1 MRKTLSLL
9 LSICII
15 LGSGISTKS
24 YANTNGVQAAWL
36 TTAWSLDWPKAK
48 NNPTAQKNE
57 LIEIL
62 DILKD
67 TGINTVMF
75 QVRPYGDAMYKSNI
89 NPWSKELTGTQ
100 GKDPGYDPLEFIVQ
114 EAHTR
119 GMKVHAW
126 LNPYRVISSGT
137 DINVLSSNHPA
148 RKNPSLLIE
157 NNGGMY
163 YNPDLQEVKDHISD
177 TVGEIVSNY
186 DIDGIVFDDYFYP
199 TDYPLPQGEGKDGVV
214 ANARREH
221 INQMILKVKNT
232 IKSIKPEV
240 KFGVS
245 PRGVWKNKVNDPD
258 TPKYSYQTLGP
269 APSFMNQNTKYYSYD
284 GNYFYTD
291 INQLISDAKLDNHNN
306 AINSNN
312 PYYNYYQ
319 YLPGRSKTSYTSDDI
334 NRYFEQYTPSDSL
347 LRNTGSYFIK
357 AQNEYGT
364 NAALLVGIAMNESD
378 RGTSNL
384 AKTKFNVFGTNAK
397 DGYVQGADKFSSIE
411 ECIMRVSNYS
421 FSNGYFNPKSW
432 KYNSSSLGNKSLG
445 ANVRYASDPFWSE
458 KAISRMYQLDK
469 FLGGDTGLKDY
480 NRYLLGMYTN
490 ETSVK
495 NTLNKELYSILPQ
508 NTRTKNTCKGQVGD
522 TTIVLNEKDSNNYNI
537 RPDRIVPIT
546 ETNING
552 DGTYLWDRDGV
563 INKTNIKIINEKS
576 NPNTDFT
583 THWAKSYIIDGM
595 NKGWVDTANVFKPE
609 NFITRAEFIKIVN
622 RAFNITQIGEESFRD
637 VNPGDWFYDEVRI
650 AINAGYINGRGNGIF
665 APYDPITRQE
675 AAKII
680 GYITNKIDYN
690 FTYLSAFNDGN
701 TVLDWAKPYVEGVLK
716 AGYMNGYAEDNTFKP
731 SDNIKRAEA
740 VTILSRTKM

>member
-1 MRKTLSLL
+1 MKKLNLTILSSILLTTSLL
-9 LSICII
+9 TI
-15 LGSGISTKS
+15 
-24 YANTNGVQAAWL
+24 
-36 TTAWSLDWPKAK
+36 
-48 NNPTAQKNE
+48 
-57 LIEIL
+57 
-62 DILKD
+62 
-67 TGINTVMF
+67 
-75 QVRPYGDAMYKSNI
+75 KSNAQDNI
-89 NPWSKELTGTQ
+89 YQTYTKPIPKTYNLQGLPKE
-100 GKDPGYDPLEFIVQ
+100 VQ
-114 EAHTR
+114 EDIQSIQN
-119 GMKVHAW
+119 MKY
-126 LNPYRVISSGT
+126 LKLKTSS
-137 DINVLSSNHPA
+137 D
-148 RKNPSLLIE
+148 
-157 NNGGMY
+157 Y
-163 YNPDLQEVKDHISD
+163 EVAI
-177 TVGEIVSNY
+177 SNY
-186 DIDGIVFDDYFYP
+186 DGTYSYIQSEDNLNLAIDIANNLKNTKNQGIPVVINKEGIVIYATEGIGRIVKIIDGNIDTTNNYTTNVYKTSELKSPEHTYINHGYIDDVPIIEDNGQVVKIEVSGYTGYIKKQE
-199 TDYPLPQGEGKDGVV
+199 DDGSLNIITVPM
-214 ANARREH
+214 
-221 INQMILKVKNT
+221 NQ
-232 IKSIKPEV
+232 
-240 KFGVS
+240 
-245 PRGVWKNKVNDPD
+245 VNNLSHYTVNSNNELVHAISSDITS
-258 TPKYSYQTLGP
+258 TPKYSYQILGP

-347 LRNTGSYFIK
+347 LRNTGNYFIK

-397 DGYVQGADKFSSIE
+397 DGYVENADKFSSIE
-411 ECIMRVSNYS
+411 ECIIRVSNYS

-469 FLGGDTGLKDY
+469 YLGGDTGLKDY

-490 ETSVK
+490 ETSIK
-495 NTLNKELYSILPQ
+495 NTSNKELYSILPQ

-552 DGTYLWDRDGV
+552 DGTYLWDREGIV
-563 INKTNIKIINEKS
+563 NKTNIKIINEKS
-576 NPNTDFT
+576 DPNTDFIN
-583 THWAKSYIIDGM
+583 HWAKSYIIDGM
-595 NKGWVDTANVFKPE
+595 NKGWVDTTNVFKPE

-622 RAFNITQIGEESFRD
+622 RAFNITQVGEESFSD

-650 AINAGYINGRGNGIF
+650 ATNAGYINGRGNGIF

-690 FTYLSAFNDGN
+690 FTYLSAFDDGYS
-701 TVLDWAKPYVEGVLK
+701 VLDWAKPYVEGILK

-731 SDNIKRAEA
+731 SDNIKRSEA
-740 VTILSRTKM
+740 VTILSRAKL

>member
-1 MRKTLSLL
+1 
-9 LSICII
+9 
-15 LGSGISTKS
+15 
-24 YANTNGVQAAWL
+24 
-36 TTAWSLDWPKAK
+36 
-48 NNPTAQKNE
+48 
-57 LIEIL
+57 
-62 DILKD
+62 
-67 TGINTVMF
+67 
-75 QVRPYGDAMYKSNI
+75 
-89 NPWSKELTGTQ
+89 
-100 GKDPGYDPLEFIVQ
+100 
-114 EAHTR
+114 
-119 GMKVHAW
+119 
-126 LNPYRVISSGT
+126 
-137 DINVLSSNHPA
+137 
-148 RKNPSLLIE
+148 
-157 NNGGMY
+157 
-163 YNPDLQEVKDHISD
+163 
-177 TVGEIVSNY
+177 
-186 DIDGIVFDDYFYP
+186 
-199 TDYPLPQGEGKDGVV
+199 
-214 ANARREH
+214 
-221 INQMILKVKNT
+221 
-232 IKSIKPEV
+232 
-240 KFGVS
+240 
-245 PRGVWKNKVNDPD
+245 
-258 TPKYSYQTLGP
+258 
-269 APSFMNQNTKYYSYD
+269 MNQNTKYYSYD

-397 DGYVQGADKFSSIE
+397 DGYVQGAEKFSSIE

>member
-1 MRKTLSLL
+1 MRKLNLTILSSILLTTSLL
-9 LSICII
+9 
-15 LGSGISTKS
+15 
-24 YANTNGVQAAWL
+24 
-36 TTAWSLDWPKAK
+36 
-48 NNPTAQKNE
+48 
-57 LIEIL
+57 
-62 DILKD
+62 
-67 TGINTVMF
+67 
-75 QVRPYGDAMYKSNI
+75 
-89 NPWSKELTGTQ
+89 
-100 GKDPGYDPLEFIVQ
+100 
-114 EAHTR
+114 
-119 GMKVHAW
+119 
-126 LNPYRVISSGT
+126 
-137 DINVLSSNHPA
+137 
-148 RKNPSLLIE
+148 
-157 NNGGMY
+157 
-163 YNPDLQEVKDHISD
+163 
-177 TVGEIVSNY
+177 
-186 DIDGIVFDDYFYP
+186 
-199 TDYPLPQGEGKDGVV
+199 
-214 ANARREH
+214 
-221 INQMILKVKNT
+221 T
-232 IKSIKPEV
+232 IKSNAQDNIYQTYTKPIPKTYNLQELPKEVQEDIQSIQNMKYLKLKTSSEYEIAISNDDGTYSYIQSEDNLNSAIDIANNLKSTKNQGIPVVINKEGIVIYATEGIGRIVKIIDGKVDTTNNYTTNVYKTSELKSPEHTYINHGYIDDVPIIEDNGQVVKIEVSGYTGYIKKQEDDGSLNIITVPM
-240 KFGVS
+240 
-245 PRGVWKNKVNDPD
+245 NQVNNLSHYTVNSNNELVHAISSDITS

-347 LRNTGSYFIK
+347 LRNTGNYFIK

-397 DGYVQGADKFSSIE
+397 DGYVENADKFSSIE
-411 ECIMRVSNYS
+411 ECIIRVSNYS

-469 FLGGDTGLKDY
+469 YLGGDTGLKDY

-490 ETSVK
+490 ETSIK
-495 NTLNKELYSILPQ
+495 NTSNKELYSILPQ

-552 DGTYLWDRDGV
+552 DGTYLWDREGIV
-563 INKTNIKIINEKS
+563 NKTNIKIINEKS
-576 NPNTDFT
+576 DPNTDFIN
-583 THWAKSYIIDGM
+583 HWAKSYIIDGM
-595 NKGWVDTANVFKPE
+595 NKGWVDTTNVFKPE

-622 RAFNITQIGEESFRD
+622 RAFNITQVGEESFSD

-650 AINAGYINGRGNGIF
+650 ATNAGYINGRGNGIF

-690 FTYLSAFNDGN
+690 FTYLSAFNDGY

-731 SDNIKRAEA
+731 SDNIKRSEA
-740 VTILSRTKM
+740 VTILSRAKL

>member
-1 MRKTLSLL
+1 MRKLNLTILSSILLTTSLL
-9 LSICII
+9 
-15 LGSGISTKS
+15 
-24 YANTNGVQAAWL
+24 
-36 TTAWSLDWPKAK
+36 
-48 NNPTAQKNE
+48 
-57 LIEIL
+57 
-62 DILKD
+62 
-67 TGINTVMF
+67 
-75 QVRPYGDAMYKSNI
+75 
-89 NPWSKELTGTQ
+89 
-100 GKDPGYDPLEFIVQ
+100 
-114 EAHTR
+114 
-119 GMKVHAW
+119 
-126 LNPYRVISSGT
+126 
-137 DINVLSSNHPA
+137 
-148 RKNPSLLIE
+148 
-157 NNGGMY
+157 
-163 YNPDLQEVKDHISD
+163 
-177 TVGEIVSNY
+177 
-186 DIDGIVFDDYFYP
+186 
-199 TDYPLPQGEGKDGVV
+199 
-214 ANARREH
+214 
-221 INQMILKVKNT
+221 T
-232 IKSIKPEV
+232 IKSNAQDNIYQTYTKPIPKTYNLQELPKEV
-240 KFGVS
+240 QEDIQSIQNMKYLKLKTSSEYEIAISNDDGTYS
-245 PRGVWKNKVNDPD
+245 YIQSEDNLNSAIDIANNLKNTKNKGIPVVINKEGIVIYATEGIGRIVKIIDGKVDTTNNYTTNVYKTSELKSPEHTYINHGYIDDVPIIEDNGQVVKIEVSGYTGYIKKQEDDGSLNIITVPMNQVNNLSHYTVNSNNELVHAISSDITS

-347 LRNTGSYFIK
+347 LRNTGNYFIK

-397 DGYVQGADKFSSIE
+397 DGYVENADKFSSIE
-411 ECIMRVSNYS
+411 ECIIRVSNYS

-469 FLGGDTGLKDY
+469 YLGGDTGLKDY

-490 ETSVK
+490 ETSIK
-495 NTLNKELYSILPQ
+495 NTSNKELYSILPQ

-552 DGTYLWDRDGV
+552 DGTYLWDREGIV
-563 INKTNIKIINEKS
+563 NKTNIKIINEKS

-595 NKGWVDTANVFKPE
+595 NKGWVDTTNVFNPE
-609 NFITRAEFIKIVN
+609 IFITRAEFIKIVN
-622 RAFNITQIGEESFRD
+622 RAFNITQMGEESFSD
-637 VNPGDWFYDEVRI
+637 VNPGDWFYNEVRI
-650 AINAGYINGRGNGIF
+650 ATNAGYINGRGNGIF

-690 FTYLSAFNDGN
+690 FTYLSAFDDGYS
-701 TVLDWAKPYVEGVLK
+701 VLDWAKPYVEGILK

-731 SDNIKRAEA
+731 SDNIKRSEA
-740 VTILSRTKM
+740 VTILSRAKL

>member
-1 MRKTLSLL
+1 MIGLFLYGLTNLSNAQNIENEIYEIYQKTQQKITKIEEELPKEVQKDIQSIQNMKYLKLKTSSEYEIAISNDDGTYSYIQSEDNLNSAIDIANNLKNTKNKGIPVVINKEGIVIYATEGIGRIVKIIDGKVDTTNNYTTNVYKTSELKSPEHTYINHGYIDDVPIIEDNGQVVKIEVSGYTGYIKKQEDDGSLNIITVPMNQVNNLSHYTVN
-9 LSICII
+9 S
-15 LGSGISTKS
+15 
-24 YANTNGVQAAWL
+24 N
-36 TTAWSLDWPKAK
+36 
-48 NNPTAQKNE
+48 NE
-57 LIEIL
+57 L
-62 DILKD
+62 
-67 TGINTVMF
+67 
-75 QVRPYGDAMYKSNI
+75 
-89 NPWSKELTGTQ
+89 
-100 GKDPGYDPLEFIVQ
+100 
-114 EAHTR
+114 
-119 GMKVHAW
+119 VHA
-126 LNPYRVISSGT
+126 ISS
-137 DINVLSSNHPA
+137 DITS
-148 RKNPSLLIE
+148 
-157 NNGGMY
+157 
-163 YNPDLQEVKDHISD
+163 
-177 TVGEIVSNY
+177 
-186 DIDGIVFDDYFYP
+186 
-199 TDYPLPQGEGKDGVV
+199 
-214 ANARREH
+214 
-221 INQMILKVKNT
+221 
-232 IKSIKPEV
+232 
-240 KFGVS
+240 
-245 PRGVWKNKVNDPD
+245 

-291 INQLISDAKLDNHNN
+291 INKLMSDAKLDNHNN

-319 YLPGRSKTSYTSDDI
+319 YLPGRSKTSYTADDI
-334 NRYFEQYTPSDSL
+334 NRYFEQYTPNDSL
-347 LRNTGSYFIK
+347 LRNTGGYFIK

-397 DGYVQGADKFSSIE
+397 DGYVENADKFSSIE
-411 ECIMRVSNYS
+411 ECIIRVSNYS

-469 FLGGDTGLKDY
+469 YLGGDTGLKDY
-480 NRYLLGMYTN
+480 NRYLLGMYTY
-490 ETSVK
+490 ETSIK
-495 NTLNKELYSILPQ
+495 NTSNKELYSILPQ

-552 DGTYLWDRDGV
+552 DGTYLWDREGIV
-563 INKTNIKIINEKS
+563 NKTNIKIINEKS

-595 NKGWVDTANVFKPE
+595 NKGWVDTTNVFNPE
-609 NFITRAEFIKIVN
+609 IFITRAEFIKIVN
-622 RAFNITQIGEESFRD
+622 RAFNITQMGEESFSD
-637 VNPGDWFYDEVRI
+637 VNPGDWFYNEVRI
-650 AINAGYINGRGNGIF
+650 ATNAGYINGRGNGIF

-690 FTYLSAFNDGN
+690 FTYLSAFDDGYS
-701 TVLDWAKPYVEGVLK
+701 VLDWAKPYVEGILK

-731 SDNIKRAEA
+731 SDNIKRSEA
-740 VTILSRTKM
+740 VTILSRAKL

>member
-1 MRKTLSLL
+1 MRNSIKKLSAYSIAIGLLCTSIISNAQDINNTKYETYKKTQPKTVIINEELPEEVKLDIQNSMNLDYL
-9 LSICII
+9 KKKTDSKYEIAYAHCDGAYSYISKSENLNDAIEIC
-15 LGSGISTKS
+15 K
-24 YANTNGVQAAWL
+24 QQ
-36 TTAWSLDWPKAK
+36 K
-48 NNPTAQKNE
+48 NNKSNDIPVVINEDGLVVYATEGIGRIVKIINGYATNSTEYTAYVYKNKKITLPEHTYINHAYIDDVPIIEDLGDIVKVEVSGYTGYIKKQEDDGSLNIITVPMNQVNNLSHYTVNSNNE
-57 LIEIL
+57 L
-62 DILKD
+62 
-67 TGINTVMF
+67 
-75 QVRPYGDAMYKSNI
+75 
-89 NPWSKELTGTQ
+89 
-100 GKDPGYDPLEFIVQ
+100 
-114 EAHTR
+114 
-119 GMKVHAW
+119 VHA
-126 LNPYRVISSGT
+126 ISS
-137 DINVLSSNHPA
+137 DITS
-148 RKNPSLLIE
+148 
-157 NNGGMY
+157 
-163 YNPDLQEVKDHISD
+163 
-177 TVGEIVSNY
+177 
-186 DIDGIVFDDYFYP
+186 
-199 TDYPLPQGEGKDGVV
+199 
-214 ANARREH
+214 
-221 INQMILKVKNT
+221 
-232 IKSIKPEV
+232 
-240 KFGVS
+240 
-245 PRGVWKNKVNDPD
+245 
-258 TPKYSYQTLGP
+258 TPKYSYQILGP
-269 APSFMNQNTKYYSYD
+269 APSFMKQNTKYYSYD

-291 INQLISDAKLDNHNN
+291 INILMSDAKLDNHNN

-319 YLPGRSKTSYTSDDI
+319 YLPGRSKTSYTAYDI
-334 NRYFEQYTPSDSL
+334 NRYFEQYTPTDSL
-347 LRNTGSYFIK
+347 LRNTGNYFIK

-397 DGYVQGADKFSSIE
+397 DGYVEGADKFSSIE

-432 KYNSSSLGNKSLG
+432 KYNSSSLGNKNIG
-445 ANVRYASDPFWSE
+445 ANVRYASDPYWSE

-537 RPDRIVPIT
+537 RPDRIVPMT

-595 NKGWVDTANVFKPE
+595 NKGWVDTTNVFNPE
-609 NFITRAEFIKIVN
+609 IFITRAEFIKIVN
-622 RAFNITQIGEESFRD
+622 RAFNITQMGEESFSD
-637 VNPGDWFYDEVRI
+637 VNPGDWFYNEVRI
-650 AINAGYINGRGNGIF
+650 ATNAGYINGRGNGIF

-690 FTYLSAFNDGN
+690 FTYLSAFDDGYS
-701 TVLDWAKPYVEGVLK
+701 VLDWAKPYVEGILK

-731 SDNIKRAEA
+731 SDNIKRSEA
-740 VTILSRTKM
+740 VTILSRAKL

>member
-1 MRKTLSLL
+1 MIGLFLYGLTNLSNAQNIENEIYEIYQKTQQKITKIEEELPKEVQKDIQSIQNMKYLKLKTSSEYEIAISNDDGTYSYIQSEDNLNSAIDIANNLKNTKNKGIPVVINKEGIVIYATEGIGRIVKIIDGKVDTTNNYTTNVYKTSELKSPEHTYINHGYIDDVPIIEDNGQVVKIEVSGYTGYIKKQEDDGSLNIITVPMNQVNNLSHYTVN
-9 LSICII
+9 S
-15 LGSGISTKS
+15 
-24 YANTNGVQAAWL
+24 N
-36 TTAWSLDWPKAK
+36 
-48 NNPTAQKNE
+48 NE
-57 LIEIL
+57 L
-62 DILKD
+62 
-67 TGINTVMF
+67 
-75 QVRPYGDAMYKSNI
+75 
-89 NPWSKELTGTQ
+89 
-100 GKDPGYDPLEFIVQ
+100 
-114 EAHTR
+114 
-119 GMKVHAW
+119 VHA
-126 LNPYRVISSGT
+126 ISS
-137 DINVLSSNHPA
+137 DITS
-148 RKNPSLLIE
+148 
-157 NNGGMY
+157 
-163 YNPDLQEVKDHISD
+163 
-177 TVGEIVSNY
+177 
-186 DIDGIVFDDYFYP
+186 
-199 TDYPLPQGEGKDGVV
+199 
-214 ANARREH
+214 
-221 INQMILKVKNT
+221 
-232 IKSIKPEV
+232 
-240 KFGVS
+240 
-245 PRGVWKNKVNDPD
+245 

-347 LRNTGSYFIK
+347 LRNTGNYFIK

-397 DGYVQGADKFSSIE
+397 DGYVENADKFSSIE
-411 ECIMRVSNYS
+411 ECIIRVSNYS

-469 FLGGDTGLKDY
+469 YLGGDTGLKDY

-490 ETSVK
+490 ETSIK
-495 NTLNKELYSILPQ
+495 NTSNKELYSILPQ

-552 DGTYLWDRDGV
+552 DGTYLWDREGIV
-563 INKTNIKIINEKS
+563 NKTNIKIINEKS
-576 NPNTDFT
+576 DPNTDFIN
-583 THWAKSYIIDGM
+583 HWAKSYIIDGM
-595 NKGWVDTANVFKPE
+595 NKGWVDTTNVFKPE

-622 RAFNITQIGEESFRD
+622 RAFNITQVGEESFSD

-650 AINAGYINGRGNGIF
+650 ATNAGYINGRGNGIF

-690 FTYLSAFNDGN
+690 FTYLSAFDDGYS
-701 TVLDWAKPYVEGVLK
+701 VLDWAKPYVEGILK

-731 SDNIKRAEA
+731 SDNIKRSEA
-740 VTILSRTKM
+740 VTILSRAKL

>member
-1 MRKTLSLL
+1 MIGLFLYGLTNLSNAQNIENEIYEIYQKTQQKITKIEEELPKEVQKDIQSIQNMKYLKLKTSSEYEIAISNDDGTYSYIQSEDNLNSAIDIANNLKNTKNKGIPVVINKEGIVIYATEGIGRIVKIIDGKVDTTNNYTTNVYKTSELKSPEHTYINHGYIDDVPIIEDNGQVVKIEVSGYTGYIKKQEDDGSLNIITVPMNQVNNLSHYTVN
-9 LSICII
+9 S
-15 LGSGISTKS
+15 
-24 YANTNGVQAAWL
+24 N
-36 TTAWSLDWPKAK
+36 
-48 NNPTAQKNE
+48 NE
-57 LIEIL
+57 L
-62 DILKD
+62 
-67 TGINTVMF
+67 
-75 QVRPYGDAMYKSNI
+75 
-89 NPWSKELTGTQ
+89 
-100 GKDPGYDPLEFIVQ
+100 
-114 EAHTR
+114 
-119 GMKVHAW
+119 VHA
-126 LNPYRVISSGT
+126 ISS
-137 DINVLSSNHPA
+137 DITS
-148 RKNPSLLIE
+148 
-157 NNGGMY
+157 
-163 YNPDLQEVKDHISD
+163 
-177 TVGEIVSNY
+177 
-186 DIDGIVFDDYFYP
+186 
-199 TDYPLPQGEGKDGVV
+199 
-214 ANARREH
+214 
-221 INQMILKVKNT
+221 
-232 IKSIKPEV
+232 
-240 KFGVS
+240 
-245 PRGVWKNKVNDPD
+245 

-347 LRNTGSYFIK
+347 LRNTGNYFIK

-397 DGYVQGADKFSSIE
+397 DGYVENADKFSSIE
-411 ECIMRVSNYS
+411 ECIIRVSNYS

-469 FLGGDTGLKDY
+469 YLGGDTGLKDY

-490 ETSVK
+490 ETSIK
-495 NTLNKELYSILPQ
+495 NTSNKELYSILPQ

-552 DGTYLWDRDGV
+552 DGTYLWDREGIV
-563 INKTNIKIINEKS
+563 NKTNIKIINEKS

-595 NKGWVDTANVFKPE
+595 NKGWVDTTNVFKPE

-622 RAFNITQIGEESFRD
+622 RAFNITQVGEESFSD

-650 AINAGYINGRGNGIF
+650 ATNAGYINGRGNGIF

-690 FTYLSAFNDGN
+690 FTYLSAFDDGYS
-701 TVLDWAKPYVEGVLK
+701 VLDWAKPYVEGILK

-731 SDNIKRAEA
+731 SDNIKRSEA
-740 VTILSRTKM
+740 VTILSRAKL

>member
-1 MRKTLSLL
+1 MKKLNLKILSSILLTASLL
-9 LSICII
+9 
-15 LGSGISTKS
+15 
-24 YANTNGVQAAWL
+24 
-36 TTAWSLDWPKAK
+36 
-48 NNPTAQKNE
+48 
-57 LIEIL
+57 
-62 DILKD
+62 
-67 TGINTVMF
+67 
-75 QVRPYGDAMYKSNI
+75 
-89 NPWSKELTGTQ
+89 
-100 GKDPGYDPLEFIVQ
+100 
-114 EAHTR
+114 
-119 GMKVHAW
+119 
-126 LNPYRVISSGT
+126 
-137 DINVLSSNHPA
+137 
-148 RKNPSLLIE
+148 
-157 NNGGMY
+157 
-163 YNPDLQEVKDHISD
+163 
-177 TVGEIVSNY
+177 
-186 DIDGIVFDDYFYP
+186 
-199 TDYPLPQGEGKDGVV
+199 
-214 ANARREH
+214 
-221 INQMILKVKNT
+221 T
-232 IKSIKPEV
+232 IKSNAQDNIYQTYTKPIPKTYSLQELPKEVQEDIQSIQNMKYLKLKTSSDYEIAISNDDGTYSYIQSEDNLNSAIETANNLKNTKNQGIPVVINKEGIVIYATEGIGRIVKIIDGNIDTTNNYTTNVYNTSELKSPEHTYINHGYIDDVPIIEDNGQVVKIEVSGYTGYIKKQEDDGSLNIITVPM
-240 KFGVS
+240 
-245 PRGVWKNKVNDPD
+245 NQVNNLSHYTVNSNNELVHAISSDITS

-347 LRNTGSYFIK
+347 LRNTGNYFIK

-397 DGYVQGADKFSSIE
+397 DGYVEGADKFSSIE
-411 ECIMRVSNYS
+411 ECIIRVSNYS

-469 FLGGDTGLKDY
+469 YLGGDTGLKDY

-490 ETSVK
+490 ETSIK
-495 NTLNKELYSILPQ
+495 NTSNKELYSILPQ

-552 DGTYLWDRDGV
+552 DGTYLWDREGIV
-563 INKTNIKIINEKS
+563 NKTNIKIINEKS
-576 NPNTDFT
+576 DPNTDFIN
-583 THWAKSYIIDGM
+583 HWAKSYIIDGM
-595 NKGWVDTANVFKPE
+595 NKGWVDTTNVFKPE

-622 RAFNITQIGEESFRD
+622 RAFNITQVGEESFSD

-650 AINAGYINGRGNGIF
+650 ATNAGYINGRGNGIF

-690 FTYLSAFNDGN
+690 FTYLSAFDDGYS
-701 TVLDWAKPYVEGVLK
+701 VLDWAKPYVEGILK

-731 SDNIKRAEA
+731 SDNIKRSEA
-740 VTILSRTKM
+740 VTILSRAKL

>member
-1 MRKTLSLL
+1 MRNSIKSLSAYSIAVGLL
-9 LSICII
+9 LCTSIISNAQGINHTKYETYKKIQPKTVVIDEDLPEEVKSDIENSLNLNYLKKKTNYKYEIAYAHFDGTYSYISKSENLNDAIEMCKQQQNNKSNDIPVVINEDGLVVYATEGIGRIVKVINGSATNSTEYTAYVYKNKNLTSPEHTYINHAYIDDVPII
-15 LGSGISTKS
+15 EDLGDIVKIEVSGYTGYIKKQEDD
-24 YANTNGVQAAWL
+24 G
-36 TTAWSLDWPKAK
+36 SLNIITVPINQV
-48 NNPTAQKNE
+48 NNLSHYTVNNNNE
-57 LIEIL
+57 L
-62 DILKD
+62 
-67 TGINTVMF
+67 
-75 QVRPYGDAMYKSNI
+75 
-89 NPWSKELTGTQ
+89 
-100 GKDPGYDPLEFIVQ
+100 
-114 EAHTR
+114 
-119 GMKVHAW
+119 VHA
-126 LNPYRVISSGT
+126 ISS
-137 DINVLSSNHPA
+137 DITS
-148 RKNPSLLIE
+148 
-157 NNGGMY
+157 
-163 YNPDLQEVKDHISD
+163 
-177 TVGEIVSNY
+177 
-186 DIDGIVFDDYFYP
+186 
-199 TDYPLPQGEGKDGVV
+199 
-214 ANARREH
+214 
-221 INQMILKVKNT
+221 
-232 IKSIKPEV
+232 
-240 KFGVS
+240 
-245 PRGVWKNKVNDPD
+245 

-319 YLPGRSKTSYTSDDI
+319 YLPGRSKTSYTADDI

-347 LRNTGSYFIK
+347 LRNTGNYFIK

-397 DGYVQGADKFSSIE
+397 DGYVEGADKFSSIE
-411 ECIMRVSNYS
+411 ECIIRVSNYS

-595 NKGWVDTANVFKPE
+595 NKGWVDTTNVFKPE

-650 AINAGYINGRGNGIF
+650 ATNAGYINGRGNGIF

>member
-1 MRKTLSLL
+1 MIGLFLYGLTNLSNAQNIENEIYEIYQKTQQKITKIEEELPKEVQKDIQSIQNMKYLKLKTSSDYEIAISNDDGTYSYIQSEENLNLAIDIANNLKNTKNQGIPVVINKEGIVIYATEGIGRIVKIIDGNIDTTNNYTTNVYNTSELKSPEHTYINHGYIDDVPIIEDNGQVAKIEVSGYTGYIKKQEDDGSLNIITVPMNQVNNLSHYTVN
-9 LSICII
+9 S
-15 LGSGISTKS
+15 
-24 YANTNGVQAAWL
+24 N
-36 TTAWSLDWPKAK
+36 
-48 NNPTAQKNE
+48 NE
-57 LIEIL
+57 L
-62 DILKD
+62 
-67 TGINTVMF
+67 
-75 QVRPYGDAMYKSNI
+75 
-89 NPWSKELTGTQ
+89 
-100 GKDPGYDPLEFIVQ
+100 
-114 EAHTR
+114 
-119 GMKVHAW
+119 VHA
-126 LNPYRVISSGT
+126 ISS
-137 DINVLSSNHPA
+137 DITS
-148 RKNPSLLIE
+148 
-157 NNGGMY
+157 
-163 YNPDLQEVKDHISD
+163 
-177 TVGEIVSNY
+177 
-186 DIDGIVFDDYFYP
+186 
-199 TDYPLPQGEGKDGVV
+199 
-214 ANARREH
+214 
-221 INQMILKVKNT
+221 
-232 IKSIKPEV
+232 
-240 KFGVS
+240 
-245 PRGVWKNKVNDPD
+245 

-291 INQLISDAKLDNHNN
+291 INILMSDAKLDNHNN

-319 YLPGRSKTSYTSDDI
+319 YLPGRSKTSYTAYDI
-334 NRYFEQYTPSDSL
+334 NRYFEQYTPTDSL
-347 LRNTGSYFIK
+347 LRNTGNYFIK

-397 DGYVQGADKFSSIE
+397 DGYVEGADKFSSIE

-469 FLGGDTGLKDY
+469 YLGGDTGLKDY

-490 ETSVK
+490 ETSIK
-495 NTLNKELYSILPQ
+495 NTSNKELYSILPQ

-552 DGTYLWDRDGV
+552 DGTYLWDREGIV
-563 INKTNIKIINEKS
+563 NKTNIKIINEKS

-595 NKGWVDTANVFKPE
+595 NKGWVDTTNVFNPE
-609 NFITRAEFIKIVN
+609 IFITRAEFIKIVN
-622 RAFNITQIGEESFRD
+622 RAFNITQMGEESFSD
-637 VNPGDWFYDEVRI
+637 VNPGDWFYNEVRI
-650 AINAGYINGRGNGIF
+650 ATNAGYINGRGNGIF

-690 FTYLSAFNDGN
+690 FTYLSAFDDGYS
-701 TVLDWAKPYVEGVLK
+701 VLDWAKPYVEGILK

-731 SDNIKRAEA
+731 SDNIKRSEA
-740 VTILSRTKM
+740 VTILSRAKL

>member
-1 MRKTLSLL
+1 MKRL
-9 LSICII
+9 
-15 LGSGISTKS
+15 
-24 YANTNGVQAAWL
+24 NL
-36 TTAWSLDWPKAK
+36 T
-48 NNPTAQKNE
+48 
-57 LIEIL
+57 I
-62 DILKD
+62 
-67 TGINTVMF
+67 
-75 QVRPYGDAMYKSNI
+75 
-89 NPWSKELTGTQ
+89 
-100 GKDPGYDPLEFIVQ
+100 
-114 EAHTR
+114 
-119 GMKVHAW
+119 
-126 LNPYRVISSGT
+126 
-137 DINVLSSNHPA
+137 LSSILLTA
-148 RKNPSLLIE
+148 SL
-157 NNGGMY
+157 M
-163 YNPDLQEVKDHISD
+163 
-177 TVGEIVSNY
+177 
-186 DIDGIVFDDYFYP
+186 
-199 TDYPLPQGEGKDGVV
+199 
-214 ANARREH
+214 
-221 INQMILKVKNT
+221 T
-232 IKSIKPEV
+232 IKSNAKDNIYQTYTKPIPKTYNLKELPKEVQEDIQSIQNMKYLKLKTSSDYEIAISNDDGTYSYIQSEENLNLAIDIANNLKNTKNQGIPVVINKEGIVIYATEGIGRIVKIIDGNVDTTNNYTTNVYKTLELKSPEHTYINHGYIDDVPIIEDNGQVVKIEVSGYTGYIKKQEDDGSLNIITVPM
-240 KFGVS
+240 
-245 PRGVWKNKVNDPD
+245 NQVNNLSHYTVNSNNELVHAISSDITS

-284 GNYFYTD
+284 GNYFYTN
-291 INQLISDAKLDNHNN
+291 INKLMSDAKLDNHNN

-347 LRNTGSYFIK
+347 LRNTGNYFIK

-397 DGYVQGADKFSSIE
+397 DGYVQGADRFSSIE
-411 ECIMRVSNYS
+411 ECIIRVSNYS

-480 NRYLLGMYTN
+480 NRHLLGMYTN

-495 NTLNKELYSILPQ
+495 NTLNKELYSILPK

-552 DGTYLWDRDGV
+552 DGTYLWDIDGV
-563 INKTNIKIINEKS
+563 VNKNNIKIINEKS
-576 NPNTDFT
+576 DPNTDFIN
-583 THWAKSYIIDGM
+583 HWAKSYIIDGM
-595 NKGWVDTANVFKPE
+595 NKGWVDTTNIFNPE

-622 RAFNITQIGEESFRD
+622 RAFNITQIGEKSFSD

-650 AINAGYINGRGNGIF
+650 ASNAGYINGRGDGIF

-716 AGYMNGYAEDNTFKP
+716 PGYMNGYAEDNTFKP

-740 VTILSRTKM
+740 ITILSRTKM

>member
-1 MRKTLSLL
+1 MKKLNLTILSSIVLTASLL
-9 LSICII
+9 
-15 LGSGISTKS
+15 
-24 YANTNGVQAAWL
+24 
-36 TTAWSLDWPKAK
+36 
-48 NNPTAQKNE
+48 
-57 LIEIL
+57 
-62 DILKD
+62 
-67 TGINTVMF
+67 
-75 QVRPYGDAMYKSNI
+75 
-89 NPWSKELTGTQ
+89 
-100 GKDPGYDPLEFIVQ
+100 
-114 EAHTR
+114 
-119 GMKVHAW
+119 
-126 LNPYRVISSGT
+126 
-137 DINVLSSNHPA
+137 
-148 RKNPSLLIE
+148 
-157 NNGGMY
+157 
-163 YNPDLQEVKDHISD
+163 
-177 TVGEIVSNY
+177 
-186 DIDGIVFDDYFYP
+186 
-199 TDYPLPQGEGKDGVV
+199 
-214 ANARREH
+214 
-221 INQMILKVKNT
+221 T
-232 IKSIKPEV
+232 IKSNAQDNTYQTYTKPIPKTYNLQELPKEVQEDIQSIQNMKYLKLKTPSNYEIAISNDDGTYSYVQSEDNLNSAIDIANNLKNTKNQGIPVVINKEGIIIYATEGIGRIVKIIDGNVDTTNNYTTSVYKNSELNSPEHTYINHGYIDDVPIIEDNGQVVKIEVSGYTGYIKKQEDDGSLNIITVPM
-240 KFGVS
+240 
-245 PRGVWKNKVNDPD
+245 NQVNNLSHYTVNTNNELVHAISSDITS

-291 INQLISDAKLDNHNN
+291 INQLMLDAKLGNHNN

-319 YLPGRSKTSYTSDDI
+319 YLPGRSKTSYTADDI

-384 AKTKFNVFGTNAK
+384 AKTKFNVFGANAK
-397 DGYVQGADKFSSIE
+397 DGYVEGADKFSSIE
-411 ECIMRVSNYS
+411 ECIIRVSNYS

-432 KYNSSSLGNKSLG
+432 KYNSSSLGNKNLG

-458 KAISRMYQLDK
+458 KAINHIYQFDK

-490 ETSVK
+490 ATSVK

-522 TTIVLNEKDSNNYNI
+522 TTILLNEKDSNNYNI
-537 RPDRIVPIT
+537 RPDRIVSIT

-552 DGTYLWDRDGV
+552 DGTYLWDREGIV
-563 INKTNIKIINEKS
+563 NKTNIKIINEKS

-583 THWAKSYIIDGM
+583 NHWAKSYIIDGM
-595 NKGWVDTANVFKPE
+595 NKGWVDTTNTFNPE

-622 RAFNITQIGEESFRD
+622 KAFNITQIGQENFSD
-637 VNPGDWFYDEVRI
+637 VNPGDWFYNEVRI
-650 AINAGYINGRGNGIF
+650 ATNAGYINGRGDGIF

-680 GYITNKIDYN
+680 GYITNKIEYN

-701 TVLDWAKPYVEGVLK
+701 LVLDWAKPYVEGVLK

-731 SDNIKRAEA
+731 TSNIKRAEA
-740 VTILSRTKM
+740 VTILSRAKK

>member
-1 MRKTLSLL
+1 MKRLNLTILSSILLTTSLL
-9 LSICII
+9 
-15 LGSGISTKS
+15 
-24 YANTNGVQAAWL
+24 
-36 TTAWSLDWPKAK
+36 
-48 NNPTAQKNE
+48 
-57 LIEIL
+57 
-62 DILKD
+62 
-67 TGINTVMF
+67 
-75 QVRPYGDAMYKSNI
+75 
-89 NPWSKELTGTQ
+89 
-100 GKDPGYDPLEFIVQ
+100 
-114 EAHTR
+114 
-119 GMKVHAW
+119 
-126 LNPYRVISSGT
+126 
-137 DINVLSSNHPA
+137 
-148 RKNPSLLIE
+148 
-157 NNGGMY
+157 
-163 YNPDLQEVKDHISD
+163 
-177 TVGEIVSNY
+177 
-186 DIDGIVFDDYFYP
+186 
-199 TDYPLPQGEGKDGVV
+199 
-214 ANARREH
+214 
-221 INQMILKVKNT
+221 T
-232 IKSIKPEV
+232 IKSNAQNNTYQTYTKPIPKTYNLQELPKEVQEDIQSIQNMKYLKLKTSSDYEIAISNDDGTYSYIQSEDNLNSAIDTANNLKNTKNQGIPVVINKEGIVIYATEGIGRIVKIIDGKVDTTNNYTTNVYKTSELKSPEHTYINHGYIDDVPIIEDNGQVVKIEVSGYTGYIKKQEDDGSLNIITVPM
-240 KFGVS
+240 
-245 PRGVWKNKVNDPD
+245 NQVNNLSHYTVNSNNELVHAISSDITS

-347 LRNTGSYFIK
+347 LRNTGNYFIK

-397 DGYVQGADKFSSIE
+397 DGYVENADKFSSIE
-411 ECIMRVSNYS
+411 ECIIRVSNYS

-469 FLGGDTGLKDY
+469 YLGGDTGLKDY

-490 ETSVK
+490 ETSIK
-495 NTLNKELYSILPQ
+495 NTSNKELYSILPQ

-552 DGTYLWDRDGV
+552 DGTYLWDREGIV
-563 INKTNIKIINEKS
+563 NKTNIKIINEKS
-576 NPNTDFT
+576 DPNTDFIN
-583 THWAKSYIIDGM
+583 HWAKSYIIDGM
-595 NKGWVDTANVFKPE
+595 NKGWVDTTNVFKPE

-622 RAFNITQIGEESFRD
+622 RAFNITQVGEESFSD

-650 AINAGYINGRGNGIF
+650 ATNAGYINGRGNGIF

-690 FTYLSAFNDGN
+690 FTYLSAFDDGYS
-701 TVLDWAKPYVEGVLK
+701 VLDWAKPYVEGILK

-731 SDNIKRAEA
+731 SDNIKRSEA
-740 VTILSRTKM
+740 VTILSRAKL

>member
-1 MRKTLSLL
+1 MR
-9 LSICII
+9 
-15 LGSGISTKS
+15 
-24 YANTNGVQAAWL
+24 
-36 TTAWSLDWPKAK
+36 
-48 NNPTAQKNE
+48 
-57 LIEIL
+57 
-62 DILKD
+62 
-67 TGINTVMF
+67 
-75 QVRPYGDAMYKSNI
+75 
-89 NPWSKELTGTQ
+89 
-100 GKDPGYDPLEFIVQ
+100 
-114 EAHTR
+114 
-119 GMKVHAW
+119 
-126 LNPYRVISSGT
+126 
-137 DINVLSSNHPA
+137 
-148 RKNPSLLIE
+148 
-157 NNGGMY
+157 
-163 YNPDLQEVKDHISD
+163 
-177 TVGEIVSNY
+177 
-186 DIDGIVFDDYFYP
+186 
-199 TDYPLPQGEGKDGVV
+199 
-214 ANARREH
+214 
-221 INQMILKVKNT
+221 
-232 IKSIKPEV
+232 KSIKNLRTYTIAIGLFLYGLTSISNAYNIENEKYEAYKKTQLKTSKIEEDLPEEV
-240 KFGVS
+240 KLDIENS
-245 PRGVWKNKVNDPD
+245 MNIKYLKNKTNSKYEIAYAHSDGTYSYISKSENLNDAIEICKQQQNNKSNDIPVVINEDGLVVYATEGIGRIVKVINGSATNSTEYTAYVYKDKNLTLPEHTYINHAYIDDVPIIEDNGHVAKIEVSGYTGYIKKQDDDGSLNIITVPMNQVNNLSHYTVNSDNELVHAISSD
-258 TPKYSYQTLGP
+258 ITSTPKYSYQTLGP

-319 YLPGRSKTSYTSDDI
+319 YLPGRSKTSYTADDI

-347 LRNTGSYFIK
+347 LRNTGNYFIK

-384 AKTKFNVFGTNAK
+384 AKTKFNVFGINAK
-397 DGYVQGADKFSSIE
+397 DGYVEGADKFSSIE
-411 ECIMRVSNYS
+411 ECIIRVSNYS

-537 RPDRIVPIT
+537 RPDRIVSIT

-552 DGTYLWDRDGV
+552 DGTYLWDRYALVGK
-563 INKTNIKIINEKS
+563 NNIKLINQEVDI
-576 NPNTDFT
+576 NTDFRE
-583 THWAKSYIIDGM
+583 HWAKSFIIDGM
-595 NKGWVDTANVFKPE
+595 NRGWIDTANIFNPE

-622 RAFNITQIGEESFRD
+622 RAFNFTDKTEEYFDD
-637 VNPGDWFYDEVRI
+637 VNSIDWYYDEVKI
-650 AINAGYINGRGNGIF
+650 ALKAGYINGRSETTF
-665 APYDPITRQE
+665 DPDEPITRE
-675 AAKII
+675 EVAKIV

-690 FTYLSAFNDGN
+690 FSNLLIFKDGY
-701 TVLDWAKPYVEGVLK
+701 TVSSWAKHYVEGVLK
-716 AGYMNGYAEDNTFKP
+716 AGYMNGYAEDNTFRP
-731 SDNIKRAEA
+731 TNNIKRSEA
-740 VTILSRTKM
+740 IVTLSRVVKNR

>member
-1 MRKTLSLL
+1 MNQVNNLSHYTVN
-9 LSICII
+9 S
-15 LGSGISTKS
+15 
-24 YANTNGVQAAWL
+24 N
-36 TTAWSLDWPKAK
+36 
-48 NNPTAQKNE
+48 NE
-57 LIEIL
+57 L
-62 DILKD
+62 
-67 TGINTVMF
+67 
-75 QVRPYGDAMYKSNI
+75 
-89 NPWSKELTGTQ
+89 
-100 GKDPGYDPLEFIVQ
+100 
-114 EAHTR
+114 
-119 GMKVHAW
+119 VHA
-126 LNPYRVISSGT
+126 ISS
-137 DINVLSSNHPA
+137 DITS
-148 RKNPSLLIE
+148 
-157 NNGGMY
+157 
-163 YNPDLQEVKDHISD
+163 
-177 TVGEIVSNY
+177 
-186 DIDGIVFDDYFYP
+186 
-199 TDYPLPQGEGKDGVV
+199 
-214 ANARREH
+214 
-221 INQMILKVKNT
+221 
-232 IKSIKPEV
+232 
-240 KFGVS
+240 
-245 PRGVWKNKVNDPD
+245 

-284 GNYFYTD
+284 GNYFYTN
-291 INQLISDAKLDNHNN
+291 INKLMSDAKLDNHNN

-347 LRNTGSYFIK
+347 LRNTGNYFIK

-397 DGYVQGADKFSSIE
+397 DGYVQGADRFSSIE
-411 ECIMRVSNYS
+411 ECIIRVSNYS

-495 NTLNKELYSILPQ
+495 NTLNKELYSILPK

-552 DGTYLWDRDGV
+552 DGTYLWDRDGIV
-563 INKTNIKIINEKS
+563 NKTNIKIINEKS
-576 NPNTDFT
+576 NPNTDFIN
-583 THWAKSYIIDGM
+583 HWAKSYIIDGM
-595 NKGWVDTANVFKPE
+595 NKGWVDTTNIFNPE

-622 RAFNITQIGEESFRD
+622 RAFNITQIGEESFSD

-650 AINAGYINGRGNGIF
+650 ASNAGYINGRGDGIF

-690 FTYLSAFNDGN
+690 FTYLSTFNDGN
-701 TVLDWAKPYVEGVLK
+701 SVLDWAKPYVEGVLK

-731 SDNIKRAEA
+731 SDNIKRSEA